1 MVIVLGT
8 LAAVQLSSS
17 GDDDGR
23 VAKPTPAGAKPSA
36 SHGTDLSLPLL
47 MLLGL
52 VPVILVIRETRRG
65 RR

>member
-1 MVIVLGT
+1 MTMRPRGE
-8 LAAVQLSSS
+8 A
-17 GDDDGR
+17 DR
-23 VAKPTPAGAKPSA
+23 VDRDASRGA

-52 VPVILVIRETRRG
+52 IPVVLVIRETRRG